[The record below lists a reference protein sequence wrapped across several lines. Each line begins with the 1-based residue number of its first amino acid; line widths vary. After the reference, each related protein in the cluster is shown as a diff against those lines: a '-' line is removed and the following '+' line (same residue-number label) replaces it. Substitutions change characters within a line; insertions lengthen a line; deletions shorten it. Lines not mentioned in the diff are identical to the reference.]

1 MRNQEVADILN
12 EIADLLEIRGDIRWK
27 FLAYRKGART
37 IEGLTE
43 NIADILGKQKLPGIG
58 KALEEKINELV
69 TTGKLEYYEKLKSS
83 IPRIV
88 MEMTAI
94 EGIGPKT
101 ASLIHQ
107 AIKIKSLKDLEK
119 AAKSHRIQRI
129 KGIGPKM
136 EKAIIK
142 GLQNL
147 KRPKRTLLGV
157 MLPVGKKII
166 NELKQLNEVKQVS
179 LAGSLRRRRAT
190 IRDIDIL
197 VTSEKPEKVMQ
208 HFTTLDLVKKV
219 VMKGST
225 KSTVIVKKEI
235 QVDLRVVEDDSY
247 GAALQYFTGS
257 KEHNVTLRTMG
268 VQTGY
273 KLNEYGLFLKDSEER
288 VAGKTEEEIYKAFG
302 MVWIPPELREDRGEI
317 VAAQQNSLPKLVGL
331 PDIRGDLHV
340 HTNSSDGRNTLEEMV
355 QAAKKRGYE
364 YLGIADHVGSL
375 PVAKAIDENT
385 LLKQI
390 SKVRKIDAD
399 EKDIRIFA
407 GAEVNI
413 KLDGSLDL
421 SEDALGQLDIVISS
435 IHSKLRMPRKE
446 ITERVINA
454 LSNEYLTILGH
465 PTGRLL
471 NKRPSSDIDLIKMFE
486 AAKKYGKILEINAYP
501 NRLDLNDVNARAANQ
516 QGIPI
521 AIGTDSHSNKQL
533 GFMELGVS
541 VACRGWLEKEDI
553 LNTLSVE
560 ELEEKLKIG

>member
-27 FLAYRKGART
+27 FLAYRKAART

-43 NIADILGKQKLPGIG
+43 NVADILGKQKLPGIG
-58 KALEEKINELV
+58 KALEEKLTELI
-69 TTGKLEYYEKLKSS
+69 TTGKLDYYEELKSS

-88 MEMTAI
+88 MDMTTI

-101 ASLIHQ
+101 ASLIHK

-142 GLQNL
+142 GLQDL
-147 KRPKRTLLGV
+147 KKPKRNLLGI
-157 MLPVGKKII
+157 MLPIGNTIV
-166 NELKQLNEVKQVS
+166 NELKQLKEVKQVS
-179 LAGSLRRRRAT
+179 LAGSLRRRRET

-197 VTSEKPEKVMQ
+197 VTSEKSEKVMQ

-219 VMKGST
+219 VMKGPT
-225 KSTVIVKKEI
+225 KSTVIVKNEI
-235 QVDLRVVEDDSY
+235 QVDLRVVEDESY

-268 VQTGY
+268 VQMGY
-273 KLNEYGLFLKDSEER
+273 KLNEYGLFLKDSVEK
-288 VAGKTEEEIYKAFG
+288 VAGKTEEEIYKVFG

-317 VAAQQNSLPKLVGL
+317 VAAQQNSLPKLVEL
-331 PDIRGDLHV
+331 SNIQGDLHV
-340 HTNSSDGRNTLEEMV
+340 HTNLSDGRNSIEEMV
-355 QAAKKRGYE
+355 QAAKKRGYK
-364 YLGIADHVGSL
+364 YLGIADHVGNL
-375 PVAKAIDENT
+375 PIANAIDEST
-385 LLKQI
+385 MLKQI
-390 SKVRKIDAD
+390 SKIRKIDAE
-399 EKDIRIFA
+399 EKDIRVFA
-407 GAEVNI
+407 GAEINI
-413 KLDGSLDL
+413 QLDGSLDL
-421 SEDALGQLDIVISS
+421 SEDTLSQLDIIIGSL
-435 IHSKLRMPRKE
+435 HSKLRMPRKDV
-446 ITERVINA
+446 TERVTTA

-471 NKRPSSDIDLIKMFE
+471 NKRPPSDIDLIKMFE
-486 AAKKYGKILEINAYP
+486 AAKRNGKILEINAYP

-516 QGIPI
+516 QGVPI
-521 AIGTDSHSNKQL
+521 VIGTDSHSNKQL

-541 VACRGWLEKEDI
+541 VARRGWLEKEDI
-553 LNTLSVE
+553 LNTLPVE
-560 ELEEKLKIG
+560 ELEKRLKIR